1 LQRVLDTVNLTRITL
16 CPVTRILIVDDRPDV
31 RLAFCYML
39 EACGFAVF
47 EAGDGDAALNC
58 LARKAVDVILT
69 DLEMPGMDGLSLIRT
84 IGSAGP
90 KIIAMT
96 GAGNEEILERAE
108 NSGAHAVLEKPV
120 SRETMVRTIRMVLGE
135 NHLHL

>member
-1 LQRVLDTVNLTRITL
+1 
-16 CPVTRILIVDDRPDV
+16 
-31 RLAFCYML
+31 
-39 EACGFAVF
+39 
-47 EAGDGDAALNC
+47 
-58 LARKAVDVILT
+58 
-69 DLEMPGMDGLSLIRT
+69 LIRT